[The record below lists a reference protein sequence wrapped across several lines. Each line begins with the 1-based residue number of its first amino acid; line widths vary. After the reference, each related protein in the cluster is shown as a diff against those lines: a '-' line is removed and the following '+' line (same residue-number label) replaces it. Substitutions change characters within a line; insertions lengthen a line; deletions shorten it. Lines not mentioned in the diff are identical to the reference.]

1 VPGLKVLRLGTDLQE
16 NDGVAAGWFARH
28 ACLAAVVRPDRYVY
42 GVASS
47 SGTLAALLEEV
58 AMRLR

>member
-1 VPGLKVLRLGTDLQE
+1 
-16 NDGVAAGWFARH
+16 
-28 ACLAAVVRPDRYVY
+28 VRPDRYVY

-47 SGTLAALLEEV
+47 SKTLDALLEEV